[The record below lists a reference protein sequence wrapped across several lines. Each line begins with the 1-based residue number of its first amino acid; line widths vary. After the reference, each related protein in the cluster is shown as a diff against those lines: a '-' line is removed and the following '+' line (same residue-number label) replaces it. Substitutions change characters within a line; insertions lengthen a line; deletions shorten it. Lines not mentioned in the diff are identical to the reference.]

1 MADDNPVPSGAA
13 PSLCRILAPL
23 PDGGTAGA
31 IIDALLGG
39 DAPEE
44 DTR

>member
-1 MADDNPVPSGAA
+1 MPDDRSDD

-23 PDGGTAGA
+23 ADARTDGAA
-31 IIDALLGG
+31 QVLIDALLGE

-44 DTR
+44 DDR